1 MTASNKRDDI
11 DPALRR
17 PGRLDKEVEV
27 GVPSSQGRVDVSTH
41 VLRFSFYLWIFCLSK
56 TEVSLCILPVRSQ
69 DDRRE

>member
-27 GVPSSQGRVDVSTH
+27 GVPSSHSRVDVSIQ
-41 VLRFSFYLWIFCLSK
+41 YLY
-56 TEVSLCILPVRSQ
+56 
-69 DDRRE
+69 